1 MRTLNLGILAHVD
14 AGKTT
19 LTERLLHAA
28 GVIDEVGSVD
38 AGSTQTDTLALERAR
53 GITIRSAVVSFV
65 VDGVTVNLIDT
76 PGHPDFIAE
85 VDRVLGV
92 LDGAVLVVSAVEG
105 VQAQTR
111 ILMRALQR
119 LHIPTVVFVN
129 KVDRRGARD
138 TEVVREIRDR
148 LTSAAVP
155 LGSISDIGT
164 RATTVTP
171 WPPPG
176 SGWVPG
182 ALEVLTGNDQALLS
196 AYVDDEASI
205 TPRRLRRALAR
216 QTRQCLAHPVLRG
229 SAMTGAGVDA
239 LSAALVELLPAPAGD
254 PDAPVAGTVF
264 KVVRGPSG
272 ERVAYVRLTAGTLR
286 TRDVVAVGPHRTAKV
301 TAIGVF
307 DDGAVVPA
315 AAVTAG
321 RIAQVWG
328 LGEVRVG
335 DPVGTGRAA
344 AGPAFARPTLET
356 MVVPADDAD
365 RGALQAALGQ
375 LAEQDPLI
383 DVRQDDERREISVSL
398 YGEVQK
404 EVVQATLADDYG
416 LAVTFR
422 GTTPICVERPIG
434 TGAAFEIIDTDSNPF
449 LATVGLRVE
458 PAAVGSGV
466 DVRLE
471 VELGS
476 MPIAFFRAVEG
487 AVHDTLRQGVHGWQ
501 VPDAVVTVTHSG
513 YWPRQS
519 HAHGTFDKSMSSTA
533 GDFRSLAPLVLMTAL
548 RRAGAEVLE
557 PLHDF
562 CLELPTDTLGAVLPA
577 LARWGAVPL
586 RTDVHGDQSVLTGEV
601 PAAAV
606 HGLTQALPGLTHGD
620 GLLESALAR
629 YRTVQGVP
637 PERPRSG
644 PDPRDRKTY
653 LLAVVRRA
661 GAAVGAG

>member
-1 MRTLNLGILAHVD
+1 M
-14 AGKTT
+14 
-19 LTERLLHAA
+19 
-28 GVIDEVGSVD
+28 
-38 AGSTQTDTLALERAR
+38 
-53 GITIRSAVVSFV
+53 
-65 VDGVTVNLIDT
+65 
-76 PGHPDFIAE
+76 
-85 VDRVLGV
+85 
-92 LDGAVLVVSAVEG
+92 LVVSAVEG

-138 TEVVREIRDR
+138 TEVVGEIRDR

-155 LGSISDIGT
+155 LGSVADIGS
-164 RATTVTP
+164 RAATATP

-176 SGWVPG
+176 SGWVAG

-216 QTRQCLAHPVLRG
+216 QTRQCLAHPVLMG
-229 SAMTGAGVDA
+229 SAMTGAGVEA

-264 KVVRGPSG
+264 KVARGPSG
-272 ERVAYVRLTAGTLR
+272 ERVAYARLTAGTLR

-335 DPVGTGRAA
+335 DPVGAGQAA

-356 MVVPADDAD
+356 VVVPWDDAD

-422 GTTPICVERPIG
+422 ETTPICVERPVG
-434 TGAAFEIIDTDSNPF
+434 TGAAFEIIDTDTNPF

-476 MPIAFFRAVEG
+476 MPIAFFRAVEE

-533 GDFRSLAPLVLMTAL
+533 GDFRNLTPLVLMTAL
-548 RRAGAEVLE
+548 TARRHRGAGTTARLPPRAADRHPGRCPARTRAVGGGAAPHRRARRPVGPHRRGPRGRGARAH
-557 PLHDF
+557 P
-562 CLELPTDTLGAVLPA
+562 GAARPHPRGRSAGGGPGPLPA
-577 LARWGAVPL
+577 GARCRPGATSFRSRPEGPE
-586 RTDVHGDQSVLTGEV
+586 D
-601 PAAAV
+601 
-606 HGLTQALPGLTHGD
+606 
-620 GLLESALAR
+620 
-629 YRTVQGVP
+629 VP
-637 PERPRSG
+637 PRRRTPCRRRRG
-644 PDPRDRKTY
+644 GGLRRKGGGTGQRTED
-653 LLAVVRRA
+653 LLRR
-661 GAAVGAG
+661 GACCIWR